1 MLDKILAFTSKADR
15 LTADTADEVLI
26 AECAKATAL
35 KEESQDLKHAAD
47 ISKKKLTA
55 YLVSKDAAQ

>member
-26 AECAKATAL
+26 AECAKAMAL
-35 KEESQDLKHAAD
+35 REESQDLKHAAD